1 MASRLG
7 IFLYPTGTFLEVS
20 TVAISWLCFSSLSAV
35 SESPSVVPSLDGVVD
50 RGLDCAI
57 ESDDG
62 DVDRVLGGFTAIES
76 AADATVESDVD
87 EAVRR
92 TEATRRGRGALGGF
106 KALMCGPSLLFKLIR
121 AARAFRDGKR
131 LAGLAASVAGGEV
144 EVMSCADQVKGPPH
158 HMVGI
163 ARYYNNLSHTS
174 RTECPGCKERD

>member
-92 TEATRRGRGALGGF
+92 TEATRRGRGALGG
-106 KALMCGPSLLFKLIR
+106 LTCGPSLLFKLIR
-121 AARAFRDGKR
+121 AASAFRDGKR

-144 EVMSCADQVKGPPH
+144 AVMSCADQVKDRH
-158 HMVGI
+158 I
-163 ARYYNNLSHTS
+163 TWY
-174 RTECPGCKERD
+174 